1 MKNKLIS
8 LLQELLIETDE
19 INKVSIKAS
28 IMQNTK
34 FLAKSS
40 TFGELSN
47 LMKHVNA
54 YMESSIDA
62 NKVNIEKVI
71 DRINEK
77 F

>member
-8 LLQELLIETDE
+8 LLQELLIATDE
-19 INKVSIKAS
+19 INKVNIKAS
-28 IMQNTK
+28 IMLNTA
-34 FLAKSS
+34 FLAKPSN
-40 TFGELSN
+40 FRELNN

-54 YMESSIDA
+54 YIESSTDK

-71 DRINEK
+71 ARINEK